1 MLREASMIETGL
13 VLAAQLAVFQALLLA
28 ASAVHKAAA
37 WARSLGV
44 MRQFGGVPQSLA
56 STALGAVI
64 ASEFAAALLL
74 LMPSYR
80 AAGAI
85 LAAGLWSVYLGLILR
100 AVLQNRRDLE
110 CGCSFGLSS
119 GPASRPLGA
128 FQLVRNAVLAATAA
142 GIAGVSAVAGAVP
155 VELSQILGGVALLAL
170 YGALDQ
176 VMALQ
181 PLRSGELL

>member
-1 MLREASMIETGL
+1 MIETGQ

-28 ASAVHKAAA
+28 ASAAHKAST
-37 WARSLGV
+37 WSRSLGV
-44 MRQFGGVPQSLA
+44 MRQFGGVPGSLTRA
-56 STALGAVI
+56 ALGTVI
-64 ASEFAAALLL
+64 ASEVVAALLL
-74 LMPSYR
+74 LVPAYR

-85 LAAGLWSVYLGLILR
+85 LAAALWTVYLALILR
-100 AVLQNRRDLE
+100 AILQNRRDLE

-119 GPASRPLGA
+119 GPTSRPLGA
-128 FQLVRNAVLAATAA
+128 FQLLRNGVLAGIAF
-142 GIAGVSAVAGAVP
+142 GIAGVSMVAGGVS
-155 VELSQILGGVALLAL
+155 VEMSQVLGGVALLAL